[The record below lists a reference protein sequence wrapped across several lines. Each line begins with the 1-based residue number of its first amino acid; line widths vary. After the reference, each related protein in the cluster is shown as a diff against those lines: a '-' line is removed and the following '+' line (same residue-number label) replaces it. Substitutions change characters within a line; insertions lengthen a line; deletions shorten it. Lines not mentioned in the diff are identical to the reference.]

1 MDEKFDQ
8 YGDSYTELATVE
20 TLRRAMDQV
29 ELDVCIIDHCHL
41 LKLKYLISQLL
52 FITYYGFSQDDL
64 VNPEVDA
71 FLEFQNELFN
81 EEQCFKIFEKFQV
94 YFDDLNLVSLI
105 NIIFLQ
111 KVPQ

>member
-1 MDEKFDQ
+1 
-8 YGDSYTELATVE
+8 
-20 TLRRAMDQV
+20 
-29 ELDVCIIDHCHL
+29 L
-41 LKLKYLISQLL
+41 LCFEVKILNTTIVLLI
-52 FITYYGFSQDDL
+52 ITYHDFIQEDL
-64 VNPEVDA
+64 VNSEVDA
-71 FLEFQNELFN
+71 FLEFRNELFN